1 MQETSKEI
9 VAVGEPA
16 PAFALNAITR
26 AGQISLDDYRHR
38 SGLFLNLVR
47 GLHCPFCRR
56 HLTQLAQTEARLQ
69 EIGIDTLVVVS
80 TTPERADKY
89 LRYRPSPLTIASDPR
104 TDVHRSYG
112 LPKFQVSDQPD
123 DWPRNLSATSFATPV
138 PDPMGELG
146 DDPRDHR
153 RVESKRWLPID
164 TRRGRT
170 RCRRRRGHARR
181 PLPDRPPRNR
191 PLGACGSQ
199 RRPPRIRQN
208 SEPASGDGSGASYG
222 LRRVVVVCRESDID
236 LPLPGI
242 LHPPDSGDENRALT
256 RMAELVAPEFAGAFR
271 GVGWGYFDSGVAG
284 RRSGVG

>member
-138 PDPMGELG
+138 PDPMGELP
-146 DDPRDHR
+146 DPATIPETIAALNQKDGYQSIPGE
-153 RVESKRWLPID
+153 VEPDVGAAGVMLEGRFLIDRHGIVRWV
-164 TRRGRT
+164 
-170 RCRRRRGHARR
+170 HV
-181 PLPDRPPRNR
+181 
-191 PLGACGSQ
+191 
-199 RRPPRIRQN
+199 
-208 SEPASGDGSGASYG
+208 EASDG
-222 LRRVVVVCRESDID
+222 
-236 LPLPGI
+236 P
-242 LHPPDSGDENRALT
+242 H
-256 RMAELVAPEFAGAFR
+256 EFAKTPSPQA
-271 GVGWGYFDSGVAG
+271 VMEAAHHMA
-284 RRSGVG
+284 